1 MNTTKQL
8 AQHFRDVH
16 FGGNWTF
23 VNLKNS
29 LDDVTWQEA
38 TTKLHDF
45 NTIATLL
52 FHFNYYVNPVLKVL
66 QGEPLIASDKY
77 SFDCPPITSNEDWQK
92 LVQKVLDE
100 AALFAQ
106 EIEKL
111 DELKLYDVFSE
122 EKYGNYFRNLLG
134 IIEHSHY
141 HLGQISLIKKLIRQK
156 GGITILY

>member
-23 VNLKNS
+23 VNLKDS
-29 LDDVTWQEA
+29 LADVTWQEA

-45 NTIATLL
+45 NTIDTLL
-52 FHFNYYVNPVLKVL
+52 FHINYYVNPVLKVL

-100 AALFAQ
+100 AELFAQ

-141 HLGQISLIKKLIRQK
+141 HLGQITLIKKMLRQK
-156 GGITILY
+156 G

>member
-8 AQHFRDVH
+8 AKHFRDVH

-23 VNLKNS
+23 VNLKDTLADIS
-29 LDDVTWQEA
+29 WLEA
-38 TTKLHDF
+38 TTKYQDF

-52 FHFNYYVNPVLKVL
+52 FHINYYVNPVLKVL

-77 SFDCPPITSNEDWQK
+77 SFDCPAITSQEEWEN
-92 LVQKVLDE
+92 LVQKALDE
-100 AALFAQ
+100 AERFAL

-111 DELKLYDVFSE
+111 AESKLFGVFSE

-134 IIEHSHY
+134 IIEHTHY

-156 GGITILY
+156 E

>member
-23 VNLKNS
+23 VNLKDS
-29 LDDVTWQEA
+29 LADVTWQEA

-52 FHFNYYVNPVLKVL
+52 FHINYYVNPVLKVL

-100 AALFAQ
+100 AELFAQ

-156 GGITILY
+156 GE

>member
-52 FHFNYYVNPVLKVL
+52 FHINYYVNPVLKVL

-100 AALFAQ
+100 AELFAQ

-156 GGITILY
+156 GE